1 MLCLDN
7 YRHLS
12 LFLDVRTFLNL
23 TTCSK
28 NLRKLYRENIIWESF
43 LRRDFS
49 KYLLHPSYT
58 LERYIKCKKRTY
70 LDFLENEMLEENVS
84 IQDYRVITFIYI
96 DKNEQLMKIIPCK
109 EWGLIYNGRPVISQ
123 KVLLIVITLIPHF
136 SEIRIDSLAIK
147 QTIEFVEIFD
157 ETILKKYISKSTD
170 IVYNFF
176 INLEKLET
184 YLKIGTS
191 IEEFKKNPLHQD
203 IKNIWLELGF
213 N

>member
-70 LDFLENEMLEENVS
+70 LDCLENETVEKDTPYDNYIS
-84 IQDYRVITFIYI
+84 ATFNYI

-123 KVLLIVITLIPHF
+123 RGLLIAIMLIPHF
-136 SEIRIDSLAIK
+136 SDLKYNALDLIQSINENAEIL
-147 QTIEFVEIFD
+147 D
-157 ETILKKYISKSTD
+157 ETDIKKYFTKSLD
-170 IVYNFF
+170 LVYKVC
-176 INLEKLET
+176 INDKF
-184 YLKIGTS
+184 KSSWKMGTTV
-191 IEEFKKNPLHQD
+191 EEFKKDPLHQD